1 MQKRNN
7 VPSLI
12 IMLLLYKQRKESL
25 LMFLYQGKTALIT
38 GASAGIGAAF
48 ASELAA
54 RGMDIVLVARSE
66 ERLHALATDIMQQH
80 GHRAEVIAADLSNEQ
95 GVALVLHEVE
105 RRGLTIDLLVNNAG
119 FGTHG
124 CFETIAP
131 ERDQQEVML
140 NVAAVVA
147 LSHAFLPAMA
157 ARGDGAVINLAS
169 TASFQPVQYMPVY
182 GASKA
187 FVLSFSVA
195 LAEEYRRRG
204 VRILAL
210 CPGATV
216 TSFFE
221 VAGEEAAMGP
231 KRTSEQVVATGLRA
245 LEQGRSVVV
254 DGFINMMLSHVS
266 RVLSHS
272 TMARITGHGLR
283 PGHTIKKQTNVNL
296 VKQP

>member
-1 MQKRNN
+1 
-7 VPSLI
+7 
-12 IMLLLYKQRKESL
+12 
-25 LMFLYQGKTALIT
+25 MFLYQGKTALIT

-66 ERLHALATDIMQQH
+66 ERLHALATDIMQHH
-80 GHRAEVIAADLSNEQ
+80 GHRAEVITADLSNEQ
-95 GVALVLHEVE
+95 GVALVLQEVE

-124 CFETIAP
+124 YFETIAP

-195 LAEEYRRRG
+195 LAEEYRHRG

>member
-54 RGMDIVLVARSE
+54 RGMDIALVARSE

-124 CFETIAP
+124 YFETIAP

-169 TASFQPVQYMPVY
+169 VSSFMPVQYMPVY

-195 LAEEYRRRG
+195 LTEEYRHRG

-221 VAGEEAAMGP
+221 AVGEEATMGP
-231 KRTSEQVVATGLRA
+231 KRTSEQVVATVLQT
-245 LEQGRSVVV
+245 LEQVPTLVVHQ
-254 DGFINMMLSHVS
+254 F
-266 RVLSHS
+266 
-272 TMARITGHGLR
+272 
-283 PGHTIKKQTNVNL
+283 
-296 VKQP
+296 

>member
-1 MQKRNN
+1 MIETTISNEQSKTSERFF
-7 VPSLI
+7 P
-12 IMLLLYKQRKESL
+12 RKESL

-131 ERDQQEVML
+131 E
-140 NVAAVVA
+140 
-147 LSHAFLPAMA
+147 
-157 ARGDGAVINLAS
+157 
-169 TASFQPVQYMPVY
+169 
-182 GASKA
+182 
-187 FVLSFSVA
+187 
-195 LAEEYRRRG
+195 
-204 VRILAL
+204 
-210 CPGATV
+210 
-216 TSFFE
+216 
-221 VAGEEAAMGP
+221 
-231 KRTSEQVVATGLRA
+231 
-245 LEQGRSVVV
+245 
-254 DGFINMMLSHVS
+254 
-266 RVLSHS
+266 
-272 TMARITGHGLR
+272 
-283 PGHTIKKQTNVNL
+283 
-296 VKQP
+296 

>member
-1 MQKRNN
+1 
-7 VPSLI
+7 
-12 IMLLLYKQRKESL
+12 
-25 LMFLYQGKTALIT
+25 MFRYQGKTALIT
-38 GASAGIGAAF
+38 GASSGIGAAF

-54 RGMDIVLVARSE
+54 RGMDIILVARSK
-66 ERLHALATDIMQQH
+66 ERLHALATAIMQQH
-80 GHRAEVIAADLSNEQ
+80 GYKVEVIAADLSTEQ
-95 GVALVLHEVE
+95 GVALVIHEVE
-105 RRGLTIDLLVNNAG
+105 KRGLSIDLLVNNAG

-124 CFETIAP
+124 YFETIAP

-157 ARGDGAVINLAS
+157 ARGDGAVINVGS

-195 LAEEYRRRG
+195 LAEEYRHRG

-221 VAGEEAAMGP
+221 VAGEEATAGP
-231 KRTSEQVVATGLRA
+231 TKRTPEQVVATGLRA
-245 LEQGRSVVV
+245 LEQGRTVVV
-254 DGFINMMLSHVS
+254 DGLMNRILSHLS
-266 RVLSHS
+266 RVLSHA
-272 TMARITGHGLR
+272 TLARITGHGLR
-283 PGHTIKKQTNVNL
+283 PGHDRKQQQTNVNP
-296 VKQP
+296 VKQS

>member
-1 MQKRNN
+1 VTQN
-7 VPSLI
+7 I
-12 IMLLLYKQRKESL
+12 
-25 LMFLYQGKTALIT
+25 YQGKTALIT
-38 GASAGIGAAF
+38 GASAGIGAVF

-66 ERLHALATDIMQQH
+66 ERLHALATAIMQQH
-80 GHRAEVIAADLSNEQ
+80 GHRVEVIATDLSTEQ
-95 GVALVLHEVE
+95 GVALVPHEVE

-124 CFETIAP
+124 YFEAIAP

-169 TASFQPVQYMPVY
+169 VSSFMPVQYMPVY

-195 LAEEYRRRG
+195 LTEEYRHRG

-221 VAGEEAAMGP
+221 AAGEEATMGP

-254 DGFINMMLSHVS
+254 DGFINKMLSNVP
-266 RVLSHS
+266 RVLSRP
-272 TMARITGHGLR
+272 TLARITGHGLR
-283 PGHTIKKQTNVNL
+283 PGHSRKNPKI
-296 VKQP
+296 